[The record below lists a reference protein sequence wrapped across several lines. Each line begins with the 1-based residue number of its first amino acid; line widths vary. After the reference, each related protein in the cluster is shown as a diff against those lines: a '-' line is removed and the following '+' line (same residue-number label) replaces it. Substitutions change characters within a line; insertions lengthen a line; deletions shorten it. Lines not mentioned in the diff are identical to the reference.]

1 MDNQIFYM
9 VILNTWNYEWED
21 FETYYFKTEE
31 EANLKAEKLE
41 KETYHCKHSINVSQ
55 ITFEKMKETIT
66 VNEFEELFGIII
78 TADGKIVKEN

>member
-1 MDNQIFYM
+1 MDNQIFYMDNQIFYM

-31 EANLKAEKLE
+31 EANLKAEELE

-55 ITFEKMKETIT
+55 ITFEKM
-66 VNEFEELFGIII
+66 FEELFGIII

>member
-9 VILNTWNYEWED
+9 VVLNTWNYEWED
-21 FETYYFKTEE
+21 FETYYFKTEA
-31 EANLKAEKLE
+31 EANLKAEELE
-41 KETYHCKHSINVSQ
+41 KCIYYCKYSINVSQ

-78 TADGKIVKEN
+78 TADEKIVKEN

>member
-1 MDNQIFYM
+1 MVNQIFYM
-9 VILNTWNYEWED
+9 VVLNTWNYEWED

-31 EANLKAEKLE
+31 EANLKAEELE

-55 ITFEKMKETIT
+55 ITFEKMKETST
-66 VNEFEELFGIII
+66 GNEFEELFGIII

>member
-31 EANLKAEKLE
+31 EANLKAEELE
-41 KETYHCKHSINVSQ
+41 EETYHCKHSINVSQ

-78 TADGKIVKEN
+78 TADEKIVKES